1 MEMVSVIKTPR
12 VSVLMTIY
20 NSENYLAEAIESI
33 LTQTYSD
40 FEFLIIDD
48 ASTDRSPQILS
59 EFALRDSRIQYEIL
73 PKNRGI
79 GANRNA
85 LLKRAA
91 GEYIAI
97 MDGDDISMPERL
109 ALQIAYLDEHRECAV
124 VGGQLV
130 LIRENGNIFKNRV
143 YSLQINNSEILMR
156 SPVAQPASFFRK
168 EVAILVGGYR
178 DNMEVAEDYDL
189 WLRIFAR

>member
-1 MEMVSVIKTPR
+1 MEMVSVKCAPR

-33 LTQTYSD
+33 LAQTYSD

-48 ASTDRSPQILS
+48 ASTDRSPQILT
-59 EFALRDSRIQYEIL
+59 EFALRDPRIQHEIL

-79 GANRNA
+79 GANRNT
-85 LLKRAA
+85 LLQRAV

-97 MDGDDISMPERL
+97 MDSDDISIPERL

-124 VGGQLV
+124 VGGHN
-130 LIRENGNIFKNRV
+130 LILNE
-143 YSLQINNSEILMR
+143 Y
-156 SPVAQPASFFRK
+156 
-168 EVAILVGGYR
+168 
-178 DNMEVAEDYDL
+178 
-189 WLRIFAR
+189 